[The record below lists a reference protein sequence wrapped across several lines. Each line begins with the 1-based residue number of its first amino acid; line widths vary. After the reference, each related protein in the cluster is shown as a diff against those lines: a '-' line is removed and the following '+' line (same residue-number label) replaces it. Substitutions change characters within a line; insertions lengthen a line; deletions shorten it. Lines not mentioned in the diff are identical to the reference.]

1 MINKNESEKKCPHYT
16 DTFLCEMQ
24 VYNKRVRKRVNF
36 IAIIIFAEI
45 PEFVIYT
52 MGNGYFLTVEEKRKK
67 CEKSCGKVK
76 LY

>member
-1 MINKNESEKKCPHYT
+1 MINKNESEEKCPHCA
-16 DTFLCEMQ
+16 DTFFCEMLF
-24 VYNKRVRKRVNF
+24 YNKRVRKEDKFHSHNN
-36 IAIIIFAEI
+36 FAEI